1 MFGSCC
7 AVVSHILDHK
17 LSLFDIVFVI
27 NTIRMSEDLTSGIK
41 HNNNDA

>member
-7 AVVSHILDHK
+7 AVVSHILDHM

-27 NTIRMSEDLTSGIK
+27 NTICMSEDLTGGIK
-41 HNNNDA
+41 RINNNA